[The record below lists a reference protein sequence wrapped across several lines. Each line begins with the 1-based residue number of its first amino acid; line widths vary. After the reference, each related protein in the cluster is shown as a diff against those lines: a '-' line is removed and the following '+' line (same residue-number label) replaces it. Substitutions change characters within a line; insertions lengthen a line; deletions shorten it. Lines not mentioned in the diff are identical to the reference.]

1 MTKEELKALVSS
13 KIARQGNAVDVSGS
27 LPTIL
32 NELIDNMGG
41 GDAPSVIDLG
51 EVEDSPTEVTDKIP
65 AGYKPKSGDAINSN
79 GIIYQF
85 AGGIQLNDGRL
96 AAIFGITGPLDAYN
110 YIHLVKAD
118 SEHWLAFKYI
128 V

>member
-13 KIARQGNAVDVSGS
+13 KIAGQGNAVDVSGS

-51 EVEDSPTEVTDKIP
+51 EVEESEDGTDVTDKIP
-65 AGYKPKSGDAINSN
+65 AGYKPKSGDAIKSDD
-79 GIIYQF
+79 IIYQF
-85 AGGIQLNDGRL
+85 AGGIQLDDDRL
-96 AAIFGITGPLDAYN
+96 AAIFGISFQGVQN
-110 YIHLVKAD
+110 YIYLAKE
-118 SEHWLAFKYI
+118 SGGWLAMKLNG
-128 V
+128 